1 MTPSDHGIV
10 LLWEAIH
17 QTPEEF
23 GGALFDPDAGHAVLF
38 YPGKAVR
45 KGFLVWQ
52 KNSLESAAEVQAV
65 DFRTN
70 QDLWAATMGEGIDL
84 SALRADE
91 VHLALRSHGLR
102 LAKDR
107 VLAYHSVER
116 HVGRVVCIDRPAGTI
131 RWQLAA
137 HEALPAHVSPN
148 AGRVLVATASG
159 EQVLHDGATGEKL
172 ATIGSGARDLLDAV
186 LGDEGGVVV
195 DDGRLRGFD
204 RDGRE
209 TFSLDSI
216 GSGGAMASE
225 RIAVSGHECIVAEP
239 GAVKLLSLGDGSAR
253 WTAEG
258 PRSSELVVQE
268 LGRYVAVQD
277 AASGAARLLVRE
289 TGEAVA
295 QALLDRLVSWTAM
308 GDHLVGPTDDG
319 TLLAIDPARGVPLWE
334 ARPSGVTLTGVT
346 VVGDALMAL
355 GVEGDE
361 DRPVLV
367 RLSAGTGAERGR
379 TASPLGGGA
388 HLEAVGPRSV
398 ALSNPIAVFLYS
410 LRD

>member
-1 MTPSDHGIV
+1 
-10 LLWEAIH
+10 
-17 QTPEEF
+17 
-23 GGALFDPDAGHAVLF
+23 
-38 YPGKAVR
+38 
-45 KGFLVWQ
+45 
-52 KNSLESAAEVQAV
+52 
-65 DFRTN
+65 
-70 QDLWAATMGEGIDL
+70 
-84 SALRADE
+84 
-91 VHLALRSHGLR
+91 
-102 LAKDR
+102 
-107 VLAYHSVER
+107 
-116 HVGRVVCIDRPAGTI
+116 
-131 RWQLAA
+131 
-137 HEALPAHVSPN
+137 
-148 AGRVLVATASG
+148 
-159 EQVLHDGATGEKL
+159 
-172 ATIGSGARDLLDAV
+172 
-186 LGDEGGVVV
+186 
-195 DDGRLRGFD
+195 
-204 RDGRE
+204 
-209 TFSLDSI
+209 
-216 GSGGAMASE
+216 MASE
-225 RIAVSGHECIVAEP
+225 RIAVSGHECSVAEP